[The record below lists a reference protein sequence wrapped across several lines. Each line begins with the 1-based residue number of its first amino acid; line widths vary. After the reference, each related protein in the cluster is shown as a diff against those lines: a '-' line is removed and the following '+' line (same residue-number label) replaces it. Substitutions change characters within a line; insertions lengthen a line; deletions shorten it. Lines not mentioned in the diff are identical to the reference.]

1 MSEMKTPWF
10 ADDAAVQ
17 AAARADQA
25 DADVRITDFFLFAA
39 LPFRA
44 LTLAGLPLNEVA
56 GAAMVGLAAFR
67 HNGDGGRVRRPLAA
81 IICAVLLALMLYS
94 GITNGIYWTRRIGH
108 LAIFCGLLWACATG
122 RISLRSAALG
132 FGTGLIAIIAGY
144 LVGIGG
150 DNYPGRL
157 TGFLADP
164 NAGAYFIVV
173 LGVLAVGFGD
183 ERWKWRLVLAAPIV
197 AGLVLT
203 YSRTGL
209 LALAFVLLWLTVG
222 RRLGIYGGAA
232 AVAAL
237 VWLVANIPD
246 DVKGFGPFSNRS
258 GSDAL
263 RERIGEREHELIA
276 QAPWYGHGPGTA
288 LVEVGQGQT
297 FFFHNSYLATRQEG
311 GWLALILILGLIAY
325 AFAKTSPASQAGD
338 MRAAAAQA
346 ALIAVVVMA
355 TTLGEVLLELPTALA
370 IGFALGH
377 ARHLDRVSNHSTN
390 PTDFTSEADVGSV

>member
-150 DNYPGRL
+150 DTYPGRL
-157 TGFLADP
+157 TGF
-164 NAGAYFIVV
+164 
-173 LGVLAVGFGD
+173 
-183 ERWKWRLVLAAPIV
+183 
-197 AGLVLT
+197 
-203 YSRTGL
+203 
-209 LALAFVLLWLTVG
+209 FVLLWLTVG
-222 RRLGIYGGAA
+222 RRLGVYGGAA

-346 ALIAVVVMA
+346 ALIAAVVMA